1 MTDDSAAS
9 ADADDP
15 SHGNLLEFEPVP
27 RSGTRVDGWSAER
40 QRAFI
45 ALLATTG
52 STRRA
57 AKALEM
63 SPHGIIKLRQAKG
76 ADSFN
81 AAYDRAMAIAA
92 RNGAMKIAASVA
104 DTAARGPSLRKKR
117 GEKAASEPSDMS
129 DDDKRDFLENIVLK
143 FLRKVQAERQA
154 RLAGEVVAADF
165 YLRQVTVLEV
175 ALDLLSEGVGLDGW
189 EVIGDLRRGGHGI
202 LDIAETRMS
211 RILDGKRRELWAK
224 MAEPER
230 PEHPPQRYL
239 EHHKDHSIEPGECF
253 RGGEGKDWKAEQA
266 RYAARHAEEAERQ
279 AAWEAGLKLPLPP
292 AGAPGSE
299 PFPGRFDPAAGWGE
313 GDNQ

>member
-9 ADADDP
+9 ADADDL
-15 SHGNLLEFEPVP
+15 GNLLEFEPVP
-27 RSGTRVDGWSAER
+27 RSGMRVDGWSAER

-81 AAYDRAMAIAA
+81 SAFDRAMAIAA

-104 DTAARGPSLRKKR
+104 DAAAYGASGNGRRPTAASD
-117 GEKAASEPSDMS
+117 ASDMS
-129 DDDKRDFLENIVLK
+129 EDEQYDFLENIVRK
-143 FLRKVQAERQA
+143 FLLKVQAERTA

-175 ALDLLSEGVGLDGW
+175 ALDLLAEGVGLDGW

-202 LDIAETRMS
+202 LDIAETPMS
-211 RILDGKRRELWAK
+211 RILDGKRRELWRR
-224 MAEPER
+224 MGEPER

-239 EHHKDHSIEPGECF
+239 EQRSAQRSRDRQAQPVPQTGEQADGEHWSENFSVEPMECF
-253 RGGEGKDWKAEQA
+253 RGGEGKDWAAEQA
-266 RYAARHAEEAERQ
+266 LEAA
-279 AAWEAGLKLPLPP
+279 
-292 AGAPGSE
+292 
-299 PFPGRFDPAAGWGE
+299 
-313 GDNQ
+313 